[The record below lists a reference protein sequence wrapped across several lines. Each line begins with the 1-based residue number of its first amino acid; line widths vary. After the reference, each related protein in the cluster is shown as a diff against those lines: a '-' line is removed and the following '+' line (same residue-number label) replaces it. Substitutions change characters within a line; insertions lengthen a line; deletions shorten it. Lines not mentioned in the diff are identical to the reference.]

1 MAQEGPSK
9 EARREFVRDL
19 EVAIDGLYR
28 DVDINALQVSP
39 TISFTEGQKA
49 AGANDDR
56 EKGDMASSVAF
67 KLARLL
73 RQKPS
78 DIAKAI
84 ASKAEP
90 SGCLSRFEELNGYV
104 NAFIE
109 ERAYTASVVSGVI
122 KEGGSYGSSAM
133 GRGGRVMVEFPS
145 VNPNKQW
152 HVGHLR
158 NALLGDT
165 ICNLLAFCSFDAER
179 EDYIDDLGLQI
190 AETMWGWEHLSGR
203 PDKKLDLWLG
213 EQYVEVN
220 RRMAE
225 SPSVKGEVEALLKRM
240 EDVDSQELR
249 AVRNEIT
256 EPCVLAQS
264 ETAFDYGVCHD
275 VMVWES
281 DIVRAQL
288 LHKALE
294 LALEKGVVE
303 KAGDGKYAGCIV
315 VKLDRLSKYAKEL
328 EGAREDA
335 KVIVRSN
342 GVATYIAKD
351 FAFHLWKFGLIDAAF
366 KYKELVERQPN
377 GRPLFSTAS
386 EGTAKE
392 FGRARTAVNIID
404 ASQRHEQLIMRLMFT
419 LLGRGDIADNLVHLA
434 YGRVRVAEGGLSTR
448 KGTWQGK
455 ERSYTADDL
464 LREVRAKAH
473 GIVSKSEKIE
483 KIEDADGISSKVALA
498 AIKFEFLRTAPE
510 KEIVFSWEKALSFEG
525 NSGPYCLY
533 TYARASRILEKA
545 GAAGLPKAYP
555 NVSRGHD
562 FELVKLMG
570 RFQETAEKACGE
582 YRPNVITDYLLDLA
596 SEFSK
601 FYEAMPV
608 LKGGESMEERLAIV
622 SAFRQVMRNA
632 LALLGIGIVERM

>member
-1 MAQEGPSK
+1 MKEGPSK
-9 EARREFVRDL
+9 EAARAFAHSLQE
-19 EVAIDGLYR
+19 AIGELYR
-28 DVDINALQVSP
+28 GVDIKELQIPS
-39 TISFTEGQKA
+39 TISFPESPKVP
-49 AGANDDR
+49 GASEDK
-56 EKGDMASSVAF
+56 EKGDMASSIAF
-67 KLARLL
+67 RLAKLLKR
-73 RQKPS
+73 KPTE
-78 DIAKAI
+78 IASAI
-84 ASKAEP
+84 ASRAKPA
-90 SGCLSRFEELNGYV
+90 GFVSRFEELNGYV
-104 NAFIE
+104 NAFID
-109 ERAYTASVVSGVI
+109 ERAYSAAVVSGVLG
-122 KEGGSYGSSAM
+122 EGASYGSSGM
-133 GRGGRVMVEFPS
+133 GRGERVMVEFPS

-158 NALLGDT
+158 NALLGDAV
-165 ICNLLAFCSFDAER
+165 CNLLANCSFDAER
-179 EDYIDDLGLQI
+179 EDYIDDLGLQV
-190 AETMWGWEHLSGR
+190 AETLWGWEYLSSK
-203 PDKKLDLWLG
+203 PDKKFDLWLG

-225 SPSVKGEVEALLKRM
+225 DATVKAKVDALLKRM
-240 EDVDSQELR
+240 EDVDSHELSAAR
-249 AVRNEIT
+249 KEIT

-264 ETAFDYGVCHD
+264 ETAFAYGIYHD

-288 LHKALE
+288 LQRALA
-294 LALEKGVVE
+294 LALEKGIVE
-303 KAGDGKYAGCIV
+303 KAGGGKYAGCTV

-335 KVIVRSN
+335 KVIIRSN

-351 FAFHLWKFGLIDAAF
+351 FAFHLWKFGLIGADF
-366 KYKELVERQPN
+366 KYKELIGRQPN
-377 GRPLFSTAS
+377 GKPLFSTAP

-392 FGRARTAVNIID
+392 FGRAGKAVNIID
-404 ASQRHEQLIMRLMFT
+404 ASQRHEQLIMRLMFV
-419 LLGRGDIADNLVHLA
+419 LLGREDIADNLVHLA

-483 KIEDADGISSKVALA
+483 KTEDAGDISGKVALA
-498 AIKFEFLRTAPE
+498 AIKFEFLRIAPE

-545 GAAGLPKAYP
+545 GSANLPKAYP

-570 RFQETAEKACGE
+570 RFQETAEKACSE

-608 LKGGESMEERLAIV
+608 LKGGEAMEERLAIV
-622 SAFRQVMRNA
+622 SAFRQVVRNA
-632 LALLGIGIVERM
+632 LALLGIGVVERM